1 MLPVLWLP
9 QGNTMFIYDYFMAKI
24 RRKKSGKP
32 IVWGYRPLL
41 GIILGSALVVSM
53 AIASLII
60 GYMLL
65 GLPEIS
71 SLKSY
76 NPPMV
81 TEVLDSDHRP
91 IAYWY
96 KEKRWPV
103 PISRMPDRLVQ
114 AFLAAEDARFYEH
127 PGIDFMGVLRAILK
141 NMEAGG
147 IVQGAS
153 TITQQVT
160 RSLLLTREKSWSR
173 KVKEAILA
181 WQIDAALTKNEI
193 LTIYLNQIYLGQG
206 AYGVESAARTYF
218 AKHVDDLNLAE
229 CALFAGLPKAPS
241 RYDPTKYLDR
251 AKRRQDYVLRRMV
264 EEGYITPEEAKE
276 AQETPIR
283 LKRETLDP
291 PPGTDYFLSEVRRE
305 LEVRYGKKRLL
316 TDGLTVTT
324 TLKRDWQIKADKA
337 VRQGL
342 DNLRK
347 RHTKDTELNQSV
359 QATLVAIE
367 AKTGAVQALWGGKD
381 FKKSQFNLAT
391 QGRMQPGSAFKAIIY
406 SAALSNRL
414 IAPNTIVVDE
424 PISLPG
430 VDSQT
435 MWEPENFDRTY
446 MGPIT
451 IRTAL
456 THSRNVISVKIARA
470 IGLASIH
477 DMARRMG
484 IETPLANNLSIAL
497 GSSEV
502 TPIEMVRA
510 YSTFPNL
517 GKNVKPQFIQEV
529 KSRKGEIIEQ
539 LEPIFNEALDPVTAF
554 QMVHLLR
561 GVIQEGTGRNARALG
576 IPAGG
581 KTGTTDNCRD
591 AWFIGFTPEVVA
603 AVWVG
608 REDKKSLG
616 KKETGGRVA
625 CPIWTSFMS
634 VTKKGMIKQNFCIPQ
649 GIAIV
654 QVDRQ
659 TGEIIIPK
667 KDNKSS
673 FVWEAMRE
681 DLLPPLHPSSGKFR
695 LPSWLKR
702 LDDFL
707 F

>member
-1 MLPVLWLP
+1 M
-9 QGNTMFIYDYFMAKI
+9 TRT
-24 RRKKSGKP
+24 RRKRSRKP
-32 IVWGYRPLL
+32 LVWGYRPLL
-41 GIILGSALVVSM
+41 WIILGSAFVVSL
-53 AIASLII
+53 AIGSLII

-127 PGIDFMGVLRAILK
+127 PGIDFMGVMRAIVK
-141 NMEAGG
+141 NVEAGE

-160 RSLLLTREKSWSR
+160 RSLLLTREKSWLR

-181 WQIDAALTKNEI
+181 WQIDAALTKDEI

-218 AKHVDDLNLAE
+218 AKHVDGLNLAE

-241 RYDPTKYLDR
+241 RYDPTRHMDR
-251 AKRRQDYVLRRMV
+251 AKKRQDYVLRRMI
-264 EEGYITPEEAKE
+264 EEGYITSDVAEEAKK
-276 AQETPIR
+276 TPIR
-283 LKRETLDP
+283 LKRETLDL
-291 PPGTDYFLSEVRRE
+291 PPGTDYFLSEVKKE
-305 LEVRYGKKRLL
+305 LEARYGKKRLL
-316 TDGLTVTT
+316 ADGLTVIT
-324 TLKRDWQIKADKA
+324 TLKRDWQIKANEA
-337 VRQGL
+337 VLQGL
-342 DNLRK
+342 DSLSK
-347 RHTKDTELNQSV
+347 RHTKDTELSQSV
-359 QATLVAIE
+359 QAALVAIK

-391 QGRMQPGSAFKAIIY
+391 QGIMQPGSAFKPIIY
-406 SAALSNRL
+406 TTALSKEF
-414 IAPNTIVVDE
+414 IAPNTIFVDE

-430 VDSQT
+430 ANPQT
-435 MWEPENFDRTY
+435 MWEPENFDKTY

-456 THSRNVISVKIARA
+456 TYSRNIISVKIARV
-470 IGLASIH
+470 IGLTSIH

-484 IETPLANNLSIAL
+484 IETPLANNLSISL
-497 GSSEV
+497 GSSGV
-502 TPIEMVRA
+502 TLIEMARA
-510 YSTFPNL
+510 FSTFPNL
-517 GKNVKPQFIQEV
+517 GKNIKPQFIQAV
-529 KSRKGEIIEQ
+529 KNRKGEIIEQ
-539 LEPIFNEALDPVTAF
+539 LEPVFKEAVDPVTAF
-554 QMVHLLR
+554 QMIHLLG
-561 GVIQEGTGRNARALG
+561 GVIQDGTGRNARTLG

-591 AWFIGFTPEVVA
+591 AWFIGFTPEVVT

-616 KKETGGRVA
+616 NKETGGRVA

-634 VTKKGMIKQNFCIPQ
+634 VTKEEMVKQNFSMPQ
-649 GIAIV
+649 GIALV
-654 QVDRQ
+654 PVDRQ

-667 KDNKSS
+667 KDDERS
-673 FVWEAMRE
+673 FVWEAMKE

-695 LPSWLKR
+695 LPSWLKK

>member
-1 MLPVLWLP
+1 
-9 QGNTMFIYDYFMAKI
+9 MAKT
-24 RRKKSGKP
+24 RRKKIKRTL
-32 IVWGYRPLL
+32 VWDYRPLL
-41 GIILGSALVVSM
+41 GILLGSALVVFLM
-53 AIASLII
+53 IGSLII
-60 GYMLL
+60 AYMLL

-76 NPPMV
+76 SPPMV

-103 PISRMPDRLVQ
+103 PFSRMPDKLIQ

-127 PGIDFMGVLRAILK
+127 PGIDFMGVIRAVVK

-160 RSLLLTREKSWSR
+160 RSLLLTPEKSWLR

-181 WQIDAALTKNEI
+181 WQIDAALTKDEI
-193 LTIYLNQIYLGQG
+193 LNIYLNEIYFGQG

-241 RYDPTKYLDR
+241 RYDPTKHMDL
-251 AKRRQDYVLRRMV
+251 AKNRQEYVLRRMI
-264 EEGYITPEEAKE
+264 EEGYITVDEAEEAKK
-276 AQETPIR
+276 TPIC

-291 PPGTDYFLSEVRRE
+291 PPGTDYFLSEVRKE
-305 LEVRYGKKRLL
+305 LETRYGEKRLL
-316 TDGLTVTT
+316 TDGLTVIT
-324 TLKRDWQIKADKA
+324 TLKRDWQIRANES
-337 VRQGL
+337 VLHGL
-342 DNLRK
+342 DSWRK
-347 RHTKDTELNQSV
+347 RHTKDADLNQPI
-359 QATLVAIE
+359 QAALVALK

-381 FKKSQFNLAT
+381 FSKSQFNLAT

-406 SAALSNRL
+406 SAALSNGL

-430 VDSQT
+430 ADSQN
-435 MWEPENFDRTY
+435 MWEPENFDKTY

-456 THSRNVISVKIARA
+456 TYSRNIISVKIAKV
-470 IGLASIH
+470 IGLTSIH
-477 DMARRMG
+477 NMAMRMG
-484 IETPLANNLSIAL
+484 IETPLANNLSLAL

-502 TPIEMVRA
+502 TPIEMARA
-510 YSTFPNL
+510 FSTFPNL
-517 GKNVKPQFIQEV
+517 GKNIKPQFIQAV
-529 KSRKGEIIEQ
+529 LNRKGETIEQ
-539 LEPIFNEALDPVTAF
+539 LEPVFKEAVDPLTAF
-554 QMVHLLR
+554 QMVELLR
-561 GVIQEGTGRNARALG
+561 GVIQNGTGSSARALG
-576 IPAGG
+576 LPAGG
-581 KTGTTDNCRD
+581 KTGTTDNYRD
-591 AWFIGFTPEVVA
+591 AWFIGFTPEIVT

-616 KKETGGRVA
+616 ELETGGRVA
-625 CPIWTSFMS
+625 CPIWTSFMLGTKDE
-634 VTKKGMIKQNFCIPQ
+634 VTKRDFIIPQ
-649 GIAIV
+649 GIALV
-654 QVDRQ
+654 PVDQQ

-667 KDNKSS
+667 KDNEGS

-695 LPSWLKR
+695 LPAWLKR

>member
-1 MLPVLWLP
+1 MTRT
-9 QGNTMFIYDYFMAKI
+9 G
-24 RRKKSGKP
+24 RKRSGRP
-32 IVWGYRPLL
+32 IIWGYRPLL
-41 GIILGSALVVSM
+41 GIMLGSAFVVSLT
-53 AIASLII
+53 IGSLII

-65 GLPEIS
+65 GIPEIS

-81 TEVLDSDHRP
+81 TEVLDSEHHP

-96 KEKRWPV
+96 KERRWPV

-127 PGIDFMGVLRAILK
+127 PGIDFMGVIRAILK
-141 NMEAGG
+141 NVEAGG

-160 RSLLLTREKSWSR
+160 RSLLLTRERSWLR
-173 KVKEAILA
+173 KVKESILA
-181 WQIDAALTKNEI
+181 WQIDAALTKDEI

-241 RYDPTKYLDR
+241 RYDPTRRMDL
-251 AKRRQDYVLRRMV
+251 AKKRQYYVLRRMV
-264 EEGYITPEEAKE
+264 EEGYITSEEAEK
-276 AQETPIR
+276 AKKTPIS
-283 LKRETLDP
+283 LKRETLDL
-291 PPGTDYFLSEVRRE
+291 PPGTGYFLSEVRKE
-305 LEVRYGKKRLL
+305 LEARYGKKRLL
-316 TDGLTVTT
+316 TDGLTIIT
-324 TLKRDWQIKADKA
+324 TLKRDWQIKANEA
-337 VRQGL
+337 VLQGL
-342 DNLRK
+342 DNLCR
-347 RHTKDTELNQSV
+347 RHTKDTELSRSV
-359 QATLVAIE
+359 QAALVAIE

-381 FKKSQFNLAT
+381 FNKSQFNLAT
-391 QGRMQPGSAFKAIIY
+391 QGMMQPGSAFKPIIY
-406 SAALSNRL
+406 TTALSKGL

-430 VDSQT
+430 ANPQT
-435 MWEPENFDRTY
+435 MWEPENFDKTY

-456 THSRNVISVKIARA
+456 IHSRNIISVKIARA

-484 IETPLANNLSIAL
+484 IDTPLANNLSISL

-502 TPIEMVRA
+502 TLTEMARA
-510 YSTFPNL
+510 FSTFPNL
-517 GKNVKPQFIQEV
+517 GKNIKLQFIQKV
-529 KSRKGEIIEQ
+529 ISRKGEVIEQ
-539 LEPIFNEALDPVTAF
+539 LEPVFKEAVDPVTAF

-561 GVIQEGTGRNARALG
+561 GVIQDGTGRNARSLG

-581 KTGTTDNCRD
+581 KTGTTDNYRD
-591 AWFIGFTPEVVA
+591 AWFIGFTSEVVA

-608 REDKKSLG
+608 RKDKKSLG
-616 KKETGGRVA
+616 EKETGGRVA

-634 VTKKGMIKQNFCIPQ
+634 VTKKEMTKKDFSVPQ
-649 GIAIV
+649 GIAFV
-654 QVDRQ
+654 PVDQQ

-667 KDNKSS
+667 IDNERP
-673 FVWEAMRE
+673 FVWEAMRK

-695 LPSWLKR
+695 LPSWLRR

>member
-1 MLPVLWLP
+1 
-9 QGNTMFIYDYFMAKI
+9 MAVI
-24 RRKKSGKP
+24 RRKKSRKP
-32 IVWGYRPLL
+32 LVCGYRPLL
-41 GIILGSALVVSM
+41 GIMFGSALAVSL
-53 AIASLII
+53 AIGSLII

-65 GLPEIS
+65 DLPEIS
-71 SLKSY
+71 NLKYY

-103 PISRMPDRLVQ
+103 PISQMPDRLVQ

-160 RSLLLTREKSWSR
+160 RSLLLTREKSWLR
-173 KVKEAILA
+173 KVKEAVLA
-181 WQIDAALTKNEI
+181 WQIDAALTKDEI

-206 AYGVESAARTYF
+206 SYGVESAARTYF
-218 AKHVDDLNLAE
+218 AKHVSALNLAE

-241 RYDPTKYLDR
+241 RYDPTRHMDLARK
-251 AKRRQDYVLRRMV
+251 RQDYVLRRMV
-264 EEGYITPEEAKE
+264 EEGYITPEDAEDAKK
-276 AQETPIR
+276 TPIR
-283 LKRETLDP
+283 LKKDTLDP

-305 LEVRYGKKRLL
+305 LEERYGRKRLL
-316 TDGLTVTT
+316 ADGLTVVT
-324 TLKRDWQIKADKA
+324 TLKRDWQIKADEA
-337 VRQGL
+337 ALQGL
-342 DNLRK
+342 NSLCK
-347 RHTKDTELNQSV
+347 RHPGDTGLNRSV
-359 QATLVAIE
+359 QAALVAIE
-367 AKTGAVQALWGGKD
+367 AKTGAVRALWGGKD
-381 FKKSQFNLAT
+381 FDKSQFNLAT
-391 QGRMQPGSAFKAIIY
+391 QGMMQPGSAFKAIIY
-406 SAALSNRL
+406 TTALSKGL
-414 IAPNTIVVDE
+414 VAPNTIVVDE

-430 VDSQT
+430 ANPQT

-446 MGPIT
+446 MGPINV
-451 IRTAL
+451 RTAL
-456 THSRNVISVKIARA
+456 TYSRNIISVKITRA
-470 IGLASIH
+470 MGLTPIH

-484 IETPLANNLSIAL
+484 IETPLANNLSISL

-502 TPIEMVRA
+502 TLIEMARA
-510 YSTFPNL
+510 FSTFPNL

-529 KSRKGEIIEQ
+529 RNRKGEVIEKI
-539 LEPIFNEALDPVTAF
+539 EPVFTEAVDPVTAF

-561 GVIQEGTGRNARALG
+561 GVIQDGTGRNARALG

-581 KTGTTDNCRD
+581 KTGTTDNCKD

-616 KKETGGRVA
+616 HRETGGMVA

-634 VTKKGMIKQNFCIPQ
+634 VTKEEMITTDFSMPQ
-649 GIAIV
+649 GIAMV
-654 QVDRQ
+654 PVDRQ

-667 KDNKSS
+667 KDDERS

-681 DLLPPLHPSSGKFR
+681 DLLPPLHPSHGTPG

-702 LDDFL
+702 LEDFL

>member
-1 MLPVLWLP
+1 
-9 QGNTMFIYDYFMAKI
+9 MAKT
-24 RRKKSGKP
+24 RRKKSRKP

-41 GIILGSALVVSM
+41 GITLGSAIVVSL
-53 AIASLII
+53 AIGSLII

-76 NPPMV
+76 SPPTV

-127 PGIDFMGVLRAILK
+127 PGIDFVGVIRAIVK
-141 NMEAGG
+141 NVEAGG

-160 RSLLLTREKSWSR
+160 RSLLLTREKSWLR

-181 WQIDAALTKNEI
+181 WQIDAALTKDEI
-193 LTIYLNQIYLGQG
+193 LTIYLNQIYFGQG

-241 RYDPTKYLDR
+241 RYDLTKHMDR
-251 AKRRQDYVLRRMV
+251 AKKRQDYVLRRMV
-264 EEGYITPEEAKE
+264 EEGYIPSEEAEEAKK
-276 AQETPIR
+276 TPIR
-283 LKRETLDP
+283 LERETLDP
-291 PPGTDYFLSEVRRE
+291 PPGTDYFLSEVKKE
-305 LEVRYGKKRLL
+305 LEARYGKKRLL

-324 TLKRDWQIKADKA
+324 TLKRDWQIKANEA
-337 VRQGL
+337 VLQGL

-347 RHTKDTELNQSV
+347 RHTKDTKLSRSV
-359 QATLVAIE
+359 QAALVAIE

-406 SAALSNRL
+406 TTALSKGL
-414 IAPNTIVVDE
+414 VAPNTIVVDE

-430 VDSQT
+430 ADSQT
-435 MWEPENFDRTY
+435 MWEPENFDKTY

-456 THSRNVISVKIARA
+456 THSRNIISVKIAKV
-470 IGLASIH
+470 IGLTSIH

-484 IETPLANNLSIAL
+484 IETPLANNLSISL
-497 GSSEV
+497 GSSSN
-502 TPIEMVRA
+502 RDGKGFQ
-510 YSTFPNL
+510 YFP
-517 GKNVKPQFIQEV
+517 Q
-529 KSRKGEIIEQ
+529 
-539 LEPIFNEALDPVTAF
+539 
-554 QMVHLLR
+554 
-561 GVIQEGTGRNARALG
+561 
-576 IPAGG
+576 
-581 KTGTTDNCRD
+581 
-591 AWFIGFTPEVVA
+591 
-603 AVWVG
+603 
-608 REDKKSLG
+608 
-616 KKETGGRVA
+616 
-625 CPIWTSFMS
+625 
-634 VTKKGMIKQNFCIPQ
+634 
-649 GIAIV
+649 
-654 QVDRQ
+654 
-659 TGEIIIPK
+659 
-667 KDNKSS
+667 
-673 FVWEAMRE
+673 
-681 DLLPPLHPSSGKFR
+681 SG
-695 LPSWLKR
+695 
-702 LDDFL
+702 
-707 F
+707 

>member
-1 MLPVLWLP
+1 
-9 QGNTMFIYDYFMAKI
+9 MAKT

-32 IVWGYRPLL
+32 LVWGYRPLL
-41 GIILGSALVVSM
+41 GIVLGSALVVSL
-53 AIASLII
+53 AIGSLII

-103 PISRMPDRLVQ
+103 PISRMPDRLLQ

-127 PGIDFMGVLRAILK
+127 PGIDFMGVIRAILK
-141 NMEAGG
+141 NVEAGG

-160 RSLLLTREKSWSR
+160 RSLLLTREKSWLR

-181 WQIDAALTKNEI
+181 WQIDAALTKDEI

-206 AYGVESAARTYF
+206 SFGVESAARTYF

-241 RYDPTKYLDR
+241 RYDPTRHMDR
-251 AKRRQDYVLRRMV
+251 AKKRQGYVLRRMI
-264 EEGYITPEEAKE
+264 EEGYITSDEAEEAKK
-276 AQETPIR
+276 TPIC

-291 PPGTDYFLSEVRRE
+291 PPGTGYFLSEVKKE
-305 LEVRYGKKRLL
+305 LEARYGKKRLL
-316 TDGLTVTT
+316 TDGLTVIT
-324 TLKRDWQIKADKA
+324 TLKRDWQIKANEA
-337 VRQGL
+337 VLHGL
-342 DNLRK
+342 DSLCK
-347 RHTKDTELNQSV
+347 RHTKDSKLKQSV
-359 QATLVAIE
+359 QAALVAIE

-391 QGRMQPGSAFKAIIY
+391 QGRMQPGSAFKPIIY
-406 SAALSNRL
+406 TTALSKGL

-430 VDSQT
+430 ADSQT
-435 MWEPENFDRTY
+435 MWEPENFDKTY

-451 IRTAL
+451 TRTAL
-456 THSRNVISVKIARA
+456 THSRNVISVKIAKI
-470 IGLASIH
+470 IGLTSIH

-484 IETPLANNLSIAL
+484 IETPMANNLSISL

-502 TPIEMVRA
+502 TPIEMARA
-510 YSTFPNL
+510 FSTFPNL
-517 GKNVKPQFIQEV
+517 GKNIKPQFIQAV
-529 KSRKGEIIEQ
+529 RNRKGEIIEQ
-539 LEPIFNEALDPVTAF
+539 LEPVFSEAVDPVTTF

-603 AVWVG
+603 TVWVG

-634 VTKKGMIKQNFCIPQ
+634 VTKEEMIKQDFSMPQ
-649 GIAIV
+649 GIAMV
-654 QVDRQ
+654 PVDRQ

-667 KDNKSS
+667 KDNERS

-702 LDDFL
+702 LEDFL

>member
-1 MLPVLWLP
+1 
-9 QGNTMFIYDYFMAKI
+9 MAKI
-24 RRKKSGKP
+24 RRKKSRKP
-32 IVWGYRPLL
+32 LVWGYLPLL
-41 GIILGSALVVSM
+41 GIVLGSAIVVSL
-53 AIASLII
+53 AIVSLII

-71 SLKSY
+71 SLRSY
-76 NPPMV
+76 SPPMV

-127 PGIDFMGVLRAILK
+127 PGIDFMGVIRAIVK
-141 NMEAGG
+141 NVEAGE

-160 RSLLLTREKSWSR
+160 RSLLLTREKSWLR

-181 WQIDAALTKNEI
+181 WQIDAALTKDEI
-193 LTIYLNQIYLGQG
+193 LTIYLNQIYFGQG

-218 AKHVDDLNLAE
+218 AKHVDGLNLAE

-251 AKRRQDYVLRRMV
+251 AKGRQDYVLRRMV
-264 EEGYITPEEAKE
+264 EEGYITSEEAEEAKK
-276 AQETPIR
+276 TPIR
-283 LKRETLDP
+283 LKRKTLDP
-291 PPGTDYFLSEVRRE
+291 PPGTDYFLSEVKKE
-305 LEVRYGKKRLL
+305 LEARYGKKRLL
-316 TDGLTVTT
+316 TDGLTLTT
-324 TLKRDWQIKADKA
+324 TLKRDWQIRANEA
-337 VRQGL
+337 VLQGL

-359 QATLVAIE
+359 QAALVAIE

-406 SAALSNRL
+406 STALSNGL

-430 VDSQT
+430 AKPQT
-435 MWEPENFDRTY
+435 MWEPENFDKTY

-456 THSRNVISVKIARA
+456 THSRNIISVKIAKV
-470 IGLASIH
+470 IGLTSIH
-477 DMARRMG
+477 DMARLMG
-484 IETPLANNLSIAL
+484 IETPLANNLSISL

-502 TPIEMVRA
+502 TVIEMARA
-510 YSTFPNL
+510 FSTFPNM
-517 GKNVKPQFIQEV
+517 GKNIKPQFIQEV
-529 KSRKGEIIEQ
+529 RNRKGEIIEQ
-539 LEPIFNEALDPVTAF
+539 LEPVFKEAVDPLTAF

-561 GVIQEGTGRNARALG
+561 GVVQDGTGRNARALG

-608 REDKKSLG
+608 REDKKTLG

-634 VTKKGMIKQNFCIPQ
+634 VTKEEMIKQDFSMPR
-649 GIAIV
+649 GIAMV
-654 QVDRQ
+654 PVDRQ

-667 KDNKSS
+667 KDNESS

-681 DLLPPLHPSSGKFR
+681 NLLSPLHPSSGKFR

>member
-1 MLPVLWLP
+1 
-9 QGNTMFIYDYFMAKI
+9 MAKI
-24 RRKKSGKP
+24 RRKKSRKP
-32 IVWGYRPLL
+32 LVWGYRPLL
-41 GIILGSALVVSM
+41 GIVLGSAIVVSL
-53 AIASLII
+53 AIGSLII

-103 PISRMPDRLVQ
+103 PISRMPDRLIQ

-127 PGIDFMGVLRAILK
+127 PGIDFMGVIRAILK
-141 NMEAGG
+141 NVEAGE

-160 RSLLLTREKSWSR
+160 RSLLLTREKSWLR

-181 WQIDAALTKNEI
+181 WQIDAALTKDEI

-206 AYGVESAARTYF
+206 SYGVESAARTYF

-241 RYDPTKYLDR
+241 RYDPTRHMDR
-251 AKRRQDYVLRRMV
+251 AKRRQDYTLRRMV
-264 EEGYITPEEAKE
+264 EEGYITPEEAEE
-276 AQETPIR
+276 AKKTPIH
-283 LKRETLDP
+283 LKRETLDS
-291 PPGTDYFLSEVRRE
+291 PPGTDYFLSEVKKE
-305 LEVRYGKKRLL
+305 LEARYGKKRLL

-324 TLKRDWQIKADKA
+324 TLKRDWQIKANEA
-337 VRQGL
+337 VLQGL
-342 DNLRK
+342 DNLCK
-347 RHTKDTELNQSV
+347 RHTKDTELNHSV
-359 QATLVAIE
+359 QAALVAIE

-391 QGRMQPGSAFKAIIY
+391 QGRMQPGSAFKATIY
-406 SAALSNRL
+406 LTALSNGL
-414 IAPNTIVVDE
+414 VAPNTIVVDE

-430 VDSQT
+430 AKPQT

-456 THSRNVISVKIARA
+456 THSRNIISVKIARA
-470 IGLASIH
+470 IGLTPIH

-484 IETPLANNLSIAL
+484 IETPIANNLSISL

-502 TPIEMVRA
+502 TVIEMARA
-510 YSTFPNL
+510 FSTFPNM
-517 GKNVKPQFIQEV
+517 GKNIKPQFIQEV
-529 KSRKGEIIEQ
+529 RNRKGEIIEQ
-539 LEPIFNEALDPVTAF
+539 LEPVFSEAVDPVTAF

-561 GVIQEGTGRNARALG
+561 GVIQDGTGRNARALG

-634 VTKKGMIKQNFCIPQ
+634 VTKEEMIKQDFSMPQ
-649 GIAIV
+649 GIAMV
-654 QVDRQ
+654 PVDRQ

-667 KDNKSS
+667 KDNERS

-681 DLLPPLHPSSGKFR
+681 DSLPPLHPSSGKFR

>member
-1 MLPVLWLP
+1 
-9 QGNTMFIYDYFMAKI
+9 
-24 RRKKSGKP
+24 
-32 IVWGYRPLL
+32 
-41 GIILGSALVVSM
+41 VVSL
-53 AIASLII
+53 AIGSLII

-76 NPPMV
+76 SPPMV

-127 PGIDFMGVLRAILK
+127 PGIDFMGVIRAIVK
-141 NMEAGG
+141 NVEAGE

-160 RSLLLTREKSWSR
+160 RSLLLTREKSWLR

-181 WQIDAALTKNEI
+181 WQIDAALTKDEI
-193 LTIYLNQIYLGQG
+193 LTIYLNQIYFGQG

-218 AKHVDDLNLAE
+218 AKHVDGLNLAE

-241 RYDPTKYLDR
+241 RYDPTRHMDL
-251 AKRRQDYVLRRMV
+251 AKKRQNYVLRRMV
-264 EEGYITPEEAKE
+264 EEGYITSEEAEEAKK
-276 AQETPIR
+276 TPIR

-291 PPGTDYFLSEVRRE
+291 PPGTDYFLSEVKKE
-305 LEVRYGKKRLL
+305 LEARYGKKRLL

-324 TLKRDWQIKADKA
+324 TLKRDWQIKANEA
-337 VRQGL
+337 VLQGL
-342 DNLRK
+342 DNLSK

-359 QATLVAIE
+359 QAALVAIE

-381 FKKSQFNLAT
+381 FKKFQFNLAT

-406 SAALSNRL
+406 STALSNGL
-414 IAPNTIVVDE
+414 VAPNTIVVDE

-430 VDSQT
+430 AKPQT
-435 MWEPENFDRTY
+435 MWEPENFDKTY

-456 THSRNVISVKIARA
+456 THSRNIISVKIAKV
-470 IGLASIH
+470 IGLTSIH

-484 IETPLANNLSIAL
+484 IETPLANNLSISL

-502 TPIEMVRA
+502 TVIEMARA
-510 YSTFPNL
+510 FSTFPNM
-517 GKNVKPQFIQEV
+517 GKNIKPQFIQEV
-529 KSRKGEIIEQ
+529 RNRKGEIIEQ
-539 LEPIFNEALDPVTAF
+539 LEPFPNMGKNIKPQFIQEVRNRKGEIIEQLEPVFSEAVDPVTAF

-561 GVIQEGTGRNARALG
+561 GVIQDGTGRNARVLG

-625 CPIWTSFMS
+625 CPIWTYFMS
-634 VTKKGMIKQNFCIPQ
+634 VTKEEMIKQDFSMPQ
-649 GIAIV
+649 GIAMV
-654 QVDRQ
+654 LVDRQ
-659 TGEIIIPK
+659 TGEIITPK
-667 KDNKSS
+667 NGNKKS

>member
-1 MLPVLWLP
+1 
-9 QGNTMFIYDYFMAKI
+9 MAKT
-24 RRKKSGKP
+24 RRKKIKRTL
-32 IVWGYRPLL
+32 VWGYRPLL
-41 GIILGSALVVSM
+41 GILLGSALVVFLIIGSF
-53 AIASLII
+53 II

-76 NPPMV
+76 SPPMV

-103 PISRMPDRLVQ
+103 PFSRMPDKLVQ

-127 PGIDFMGVLRAILK
+127 PGIDFMGVIRAVVK

-160 RSLLLTREKSWSR
+160 RSLLLTPEKSWLR

-181 WQIDAALTKNEI
+181 WQIDAAFTKDEI
-193 LTIYLNQIYLGQG
+193 LNIYLNEIYFGQG

-241 RYDPTKYLDR
+241 RYDPTKHMDL
-251 AKRRQDYVLRRMV
+251 AKNRQEYVLRRMI
-264 EEGYITPEEAKE
+264 EEGYITEEDAEEAKKT
-276 AQETPIR
+276 AIR

-291 PPGTDYFLSEVRRE
+291 PPGTDYFLSEVRKE
-305 LEVRYGKKRLL
+305 LETRYGEKRLL
-316 TDGLTVTT
+316 TDGLTVVT
-324 TLKRDWQIKADKA
+324 TLKRDWQIKANES
-337 VRQGL
+337 VLQGL
-342 DNLRK
+342 DGWRN
-347 RHTKDTELNQSV
+347 RHTEDADLNQPI
-359 QATLVAIE
+359 QAALVALKAE
-367 AKTGAVQALWGGKD
+367 TGAVQALWGGND
-381 FKKSQFNLAT
+381 FSKSQFNLAT

-406 SAALSNRL
+406 SAALSNGL

-430 VDSQT
+430 ADFQN
-435 MWEPENFDRTY
+435 MWEPENFDKTY

-456 THSRNVISVKIARA
+456 TYSRNIISVKIARV

-477 DMARRMG
+477 NMAMRMG
-484 IETPLANNLSIAL
+484 IETPLANNLSLAL

-502 TPIEMVRA
+502 TLIEMARA
-510 YSTFPNL
+510 FSTFPNL
-517 GKNVKPQFIQEV
+517 GKNIKPQFIQAV
-529 KSRKGEIIEQ
+529 LNRKGEIIEQ
-539 LEPIFNEALDPVTAF
+539 LEPVFKEAVDPLTAF
-554 QMVHLLR
+554 QMVQLLM
-561 GVIQEGTGRNARALG
+561 GVIQNGTGSSARALG
-576 IPAGG
+576 FPAGG
-581 KTGTTDNCRD
+581 KTGTTDNYRD
-591 AWFIGFTPEVVA
+591 AWFIGFTPEIVT

-616 KKETGGRVA
+616 EMETGGRVA
-625 CPIWTSFMS
+625 CPIWTSFMLGTKDE
-634 VTKKGMIKQNFCIPQ
+634 VTKRDFIIPQ
-649 GIAIV
+649 GIALV
-654 QVDRQ
+654 PVDQQ

-667 KDNKSS
+667 KDNEGS

-695 LPSWLKR
+695 LPAWLKR

>member
-1 MLPVLWLP
+1 M
-9 QGNTMFIYDYFMAKI
+9 
-24 RRKKSGKP
+24 
-32 IVWGYRPLL
+32 
-41 GIILGSALVVSM
+41 LGSAFVVSLT
-53 AIASLII
+53 IGSLII

-65 GLPEIS
+65 GIPEIS

-81 TEVLDSDHRP
+81 TEVLDSEHHP

-96 KEKRWPV
+96 KERRWPV

-127 PGIDFMGVLRAILK
+127 PGIDFMGVIRAILK
-141 NMEAGG
+141 NVEAGG

-160 RSLLLTREKSWSR
+160 RSLLLTRERSWLR
-173 KVKEAILA
+173 KVKESILA
-181 WQIDAALTKNEI
+181 WQIDAALTKDEI

-241 RYDPTKYLDR
+241 RYDPTRRMDL
-251 AKRRQDYVLRRMV
+251 AKKRQYYVLRRMV
-264 EEGYITPEEAKE
+264 EEGYITSEEAEK
-276 AQETPIR
+276 AKKTPIS
-283 LKRETLDP
+283 LKRETLDL
-291 PPGTDYFLSEVRRE
+291 PPGTGYFLSEVRKE
-305 LEVRYGKKRLL
+305 LEARYGKKRLL
-316 TDGLTVTT
+316 TDGLTIIT
-324 TLKRDWQIKADKA
+324 TLKRDWQIKANEA
-337 VRQGL
+337 VLQGL
-342 DNLRK
+342 DNLCR
-347 RHTKDTELNQSV
+347 RHTKDTELSRSV
-359 QATLVAIE
+359 QAALVAIE

-381 FKKSQFNLAT
+381 FNKSQFNLAT
-391 QGRMQPGSAFKAIIY
+391 QGMMQPGSAFKPIIY
-406 SAALSNRL
+406 TTALSKGL

-430 VDSQT
+430 ANPQT
-435 MWEPENFDRTY
+435 MWEPENFDKTY

-456 THSRNVISVKIARA
+456 IHSRNIISVKIARA

-484 IETPLANNLSIAL
+484 IDTPLANNLSISL

-502 TPIEMVRA
+502 TLTEMARA
-510 YSTFPNL
+510 FSTFPNL
-517 GKNVKPQFIQEV
+517 GKNIKLQFIQKV
-529 KSRKGEIIEQ
+529 ISRKGEVIEQ
-539 LEPIFNEALDPVTAF
+539 LEPVFKEAVDPVTAF

-561 GVIQEGTGRNARALG
+561 GVIQDGTGRNARSLG

-581 KTGTTDNCRD
+581 KTGTTDNYRD
-591 AWFIGFTPEVVA
+591 AWFIGFTSEVVA

-608 REDKKSLG
+608 RKDKKSLG
-616 KKETGGRVA
+616 EKETGGRVA

-634 VTKKGMIKQNFCIPQ
+634 VTKKEMTKKDFSVPQ
-649 GIAIV
+649 GIAFV
-654 QVDRQ
+654 PVDQQ

-667 KDNKSS
+667 IDNERP
-673 FVWEAMRE
+673 FVWEAMRK

-695 LPSWLKR
+695 LPSWLRR

>member
-1 MLPVLWLP
+1 
-9 QGNTMFIYDYFMAKI
+9 MAKT
-24 RRKKSGKP
+24 RRKKIKRTL
-32 IVWGYRPLL
+32 VWGYRPLL
-41 GIILGSALVVSM
+41 GILLGSALVVFLIIGSF
-53 AIASLII
+53 II

-76 NPPMV
+76 SPPMV

-103 PISRMPDRLVQ
+103 PFSRMPDKLVQ

-127 PGIDFMGVLRAILK
+127 PGIDFMGVIRAVVK

-160 RSLLLTREKSWSR
+160 RSLLLTPEKSWLR

-181 WQIDAALTKNEI
+181 WQIDAALTKDEI
-193 LTIYLNQIYLGQG
+193 LNIYLNEIYFGQG

-241 RYDPTKYLDR
+241 RYDPTKHMDL
-251 AKRRQDYVLRRMV
+251 AKNRQEYVLRRMI
-264 EEGYITPEEAKE
+264 EEGYITEEDAEEAKKT
-276 AQETPIR
+276 AIR

-291 PPGTDYFLSEVRRE
+291 PPGTDYFLSEVRKE
-305 LEVRYGKKRLL
+305 LETRYGEKRLL
-316 TDGLTVTT
+316 TDGLTVVT
-324 TLKRDWQIKADKA
+324 TLKRDWQIKANES
-337 VRQGL
+337 VLQGL
-342 DNLRK
+342 DGWRN
-347 RHTKDTELNQSV
+347 RHTEDADLNQPI
-359 QATLVAIE
+359 QAALVALKAE
-367 AKTGAVQALWGGKD
+367 TGAVQALWGGND
-381 FKKSQFNLAT
+381 FSKSQFNLAT

-406 SAALSNRL
+406 SAALSNGL

-430 VDSQT
+430 ADSQN
-435 MWEPENFDRTY
+435 MWEPENFDKTY

-456 THSRNVISVKIARA
+456 TYSRNIISVKIARV

-477 DMARRMG
+477 NMAMRMG
-484 IETPLANNLSIAL
+484 IETPLANNLSLAL

-502 TPIEMVRA
+502 TLIEMARA
-510 YSTFPNL
+510 FSTFPNL
-517 GKNVKPQFIQEV
+517 GKNIKPQFIQAV
-529 KSRKGEIIEQ
+529 LNRKGEIIEQ
-539 LEPIFNEALDPVTAF
+539 LEPVFKEAVDPLTAF
-554 QMVHLLR
+554 QMVQLLM
-561 GVIQEGTGRNARALG
+561 GVIQNGTGSSAKALG
-576 IPAGG
+576 FPAGG
-581 KTGTTDNCRD
+581 KTGTTDNYRD
-591 AWFIGFTPEVVA
+591 AWFIGFTPEIVT

-616 KKETGGRVA
+616 EMETGGRVA
-625 CPIWTSFMS
+625 CPIWTSFMLGTKDE
-634 VTKKGMIKQNFCIPQ
+634 VTKRDFIIPQ
-649 GIAIV
+649 GIALV
-654 QVDRQ
+654 PVDQQ

-667 KDNKSS
+667 KDNEGS

-695 LPSWLKR
+695 LPAWLKR

>member
-1 MLPVLWLP
+1 
-9 QGNTMFIYDYFMAKI
+9 MFIYDYFMAKT
-24 RRKKSGKP
+24 RRKKSRKP
-32 IVWGYRPLL
+32 LVCGYRPLL
-41 GIILGSALVVSM
+41 GIILGSALVVSL
-53 AIASLII
+53 AIGSLII

-114 AFLAAEDARFYEH
+114 AFLAAEDTRFYEH
-127 PGIDFMGVLRAILK
+127 PGIDFMGVIRAILK
-141 NMEAGG
+141 NVEAGG

-160 RSLLLTREKSWSR
+160 RSLLLTREKSWLR

-181 WQIDAALTKNEI
+181 WQIDATLTKDEI

-206 AYGVESAARTYF
+206 SYGVESAARTYF
-218 AKHVDDLNLAE
+218 AKHIDGLNLAE

-241 RYDPTKYLDR
+241 RYDPAKYPDR

-264 EEGYITPEEAKE
+264 EEGYITPEEAEE
-276 AQETPIR
+276 AKKTPIR

-305 LEVRYGKKRLL
+305 LEARYGKKRLL
-316 TDGLTVTT
+316 ADGLTVIT
-324 TLKRDWQIKADKA
+324 TLKRDWQIKANEA
-337 VRQGL
+337 VLQGL
-342 DNLRK
+342 DNLCK
-347 RHTKDTELNQSV
+347 RHTKDTELSQSV
-359 QATLVAIE
+359 QAALVAIE

-381 FKKSQFNLAT
+381 FNKSQFNLAT

-406 SAALSNRL
+406 STALSSGFV
-414 IAPNTIVVDE
+414 APTTIVVDE

-430 VDSQT
+430 ADSQT
-435 MWEPENFDRTY
+435 MWEPENFDKTY

-456 THSRNVISVKIARA
+456 TYSRNIISVKIARA
-470 IGLASIH
+470 IGLTPIH

-484 IETPLANNLSIAL
+484 IETPLANNLSISL

-502 TPIEMVRA
+502 TLIEMARA
-510 YSTFPNL
+510 FSTFPNL

-529 KSRKGEIIEQ
+529 RNRKREVIEQ
-539 LEPIFNEALDPVTAF
+539 LEPVFNEAVDPVTAF

-561 GVIQEGTGRNARALG
+561 GVIQDGTGRNARALG

-634 VTKKGMIKQNFCIPQ
+634 VTKEEMIKQDFSMPQ
-649 GIAIV
+649 GIALV
-654 QVDRQ
+654 PVDRQ

-667 KDNKSS
+667 KDNERS

>member
-1 MLPVLWLP
+1 MTV
-9 QGNTMFIYDYFMAKI
+9 I
-24 RRKKSGKP
+24 RRKKSRKP
-32 IVWGYRPLL
+32 LVCGYRPLL
-41 GIILGSALVVSM
+41 GIMFGSALAVSL
-53 AIASLII
+53 AIGSLII

-65 GLPEIS
+65 DLPEIS

-103 PISRMPDRLVQ
+103 TISQMPDRLVQ

-160 RSLLLTREKSWSR
+160 RSLLLTREKSWLR
-173 KVKEAILA
+173 KVKEAVLA
-181 WQIDAALTKNEI
+181 WQIDAALTKDEI

-206 AYGVESAARTYF
+206 SYGVESAARTYF
-218 AKHVDDLNLAE
+218 AKHVDGLNLAE

-241 RYDPTKYLDR
+241 RYDPTKHMDLAR
-251 AKRRQDYVLRRMV
+251 KRQDYVLRRMV
-264 EEGYITPEEAKE
+264 EEGYITPEDAEDAKN
-276 AQETPIR
+276 TPIR
-283 LKRETLDP
+283 LKKDTLDP
-291 PPGTDYFLSEVRRE
+291 PPGTDHFLSEVRRE
-305 LEVRYGKKRLL
+305 LEARYGRKRLL
-316 TDGLTVTT
+316 ADGLTVVT
-324 TLKRDWQIKADKA
+324 TLKRDWQIKADEA
-337 VRQGL
+337 VLQGL
-342 DNLRK
+342 NTLCK
-347 RHTKDTELNQSV
+347 RHPGDTELNQSV
-359 QATLVAIE
+359 QAALVAIE

-381 FKKSQFNLAT
+381 FDKSQFNLAT
-391 QGRMQPGSAFKAIIY
+391 QGMMQPGSAFKAIIY
-406 SAALSNRL
+406 TTALSKGFL
-414 IAPNTIVVDE
+414 APNTVVVDE

-430 VDSQT
+430 SNPQN
-435 MWEPENFDRTY
+435 MWEPENFDKTY
-446 MGPIT
+446 MGPISV
-451 IRTAL
+451 RTAL
-456 THSRNVISVKIARA
+456 TYSRNIISVKITRA
-470 IGLASIH
+470 MGLTPIH

-484 IETPLANNLSIAL
+484 IETPLANNLSISL

-502 TPIEMVRA
+502 TLIEMARA
-510 YSTFPNL
+510 FSTFPNL

-529 KSRKGEIIEQ
+529 RNRKGEVIEKI
-539 LEPIFNEALDPVTAF
+539 EPVFKEAVDPVTAF

-561 GVIQEGTGRNARALG
+561 GVIQDGTGRNARALG

-581 KTGTTDNCRD
+581 KTGTTDNCKD

-616 KKETGGRVA
+616 RKETGGMVA

-634 VTKKGMIKQNFCIPQ
+634 VTKKEMITKDFSMPQ
-649 GIAIV
+649 GIAMV
-654 QVDRQ
+654 PVDRQ

-667 KDNKSS
+667 KDDERY

-681 DLLPPLHPSSGKFR
+681 DLLPPLRPSHGTPG

-702 LDDFL
+702 LEDFL

>member
-1 MLPVLWLP
+1 MTRTHR
-9 QGNTMFIYDYFMAKI
+9 NIS
-24 RRKKSGKP
+24 RKP
-32 IVWGYRPLL
+32 LIWGYRPLL
-41 GIILGSALVVSM
+41 WIILGSALVVSL
-53 AIASLII
+53 AIGSLII

-103 PISRMPDRLVQ
+103 PISQMPDRLVQ
-114 AFLAAEDARFYEH
+114 AFLASEDARFYEH
-127 PGIDFMGVLRAILK
+127 PGIDFMGVIRAIVK
-141 NMEAGG
+141 NVEAGE

-160 RSLLLTREKSWSR
+160 RSLLLTPEKSWLR
-173 KVKEAILA
+173 KIKEAILA
-181 WQIDAALTKNEI
+181 WQIDAALTKDEI

-218 AKHVDDLNLAE
+218 AKHVDGLNLAE

-241 RYDPTKYLDR
+241 RYDPTRHMDR
-251 AKRRQDYVLRRMV
+251 AKKRQDYVLRRMI
-264 EEGYITPEEAKE
+264 EEGYITSNEAKE
-276 AQETPIR
+276 AKNTPIR
-283 LKRETLDP
+283 LKRETLDS
-291 PPGTDYFLSEVRRE
+291 PPGTDYFLSEVKKE
-305 LEVRYGKKRLL
+305 LEARYGKKRLL
-316 TDGLTVTT
+316 AGGLTVIT
-324 TLKRDWQIKADKA
+324 TLKRDWQIKANEA
-337 VRQGL
+337 VLQGL
-342 DNLRK
+342 DSLRK
-347 RHTKDTELNQSV
+347 RHTKDTELSQSV
-359 QATLVAIE
+359 QAALVAIK

-391 QGRMQPGSAFKAIIY
+391 QGMMQPGSAFKPIIY
-406 SAALSNRL
+406 TTALSKGS

-430 VDSQT
+430 ANSQT
-435 MWEPENFDRTY
+435 MWEPENFDKTY

-456 THSRNVISVKIARA
+456 TYSRNIISVKIARV
-470 IGLASIH
+470 IGLTSIH

-484 IETPLANNLSIAL
+484 IETPLANNLSISL

-502 TPIEMVRA
+502 TLIEMARA
-510 YSTFPNL
+510 FSTFPNL
-517 GKNVKPQFIQEV
+517 GKNIKPQFIQAV
-529 KSRKGEIIEQ
+529 RNRKGEIIEQ
-539 LEPIFNEALDPVTAF
+539 LEPVFKEAVDPVTAF
-554 QMVHLLR
+554 QMIHLLG
-561 GVIQEGTGRNARALG
+561 GVIQDGTGRNARTLG

-616 KKETGGRVA
+616 YKETGGRVA

-634 VTKKGMIKQNFCIPQ
+634 VTKEEMIKQNFSMPQ
-649 GIAIV
+649 GIALV
-654 QVDRQ
+654 PVDRQ

-667 KDNKSS
+667 KDDESS
-673 FVWEAMRE
+673 FIWEAMKE

>member
-1 MLPVLWLP
+1 MIR
-9 QGNTMFIYDYFMAKI
+9 T

-41 GIILGSALVVSM
+41 WITLGSALVVSL
-53 AIASLII
+53 AIGSLII

-127 PGIDFMGVLRAILK
+127 PGIDFMGVIRAIVK
-141 NMEAGG
+141 NVEAGG

-153 TITQQVT
+153 TITQQIT
-160 RSLLLTREKSWSR
+160 RSLLLTPEKSWLR
-173 KVKEAILA
+173 KIKEAILA
-181 WQIDAALTKNEI
+181 WQIDAALTKDEI

-218 AKHVDDLNLAE
+218 AKHVDGLNLAE

-241 RYDPTKYLDR
+241 RYDPTRHMDR
-251 AKRRQDYVLRRMV
+251 AKKRQEYVLRRMI
-264 EEGYITPEEAKE
+264 EEGYITSDEAEEAKK
-276 AQETPIR
+276 TPIC
-283 LKRETLDP
+283 LKGETLDL
-291 PPGTDYFLSEVRRE
+291 PPGTGYFLSEVKKE
-305 LEVRYGKKRLL
+305 LEARYGKKRLL
-316 TDGLTVTT
+316 TGGLTVIT
-324 TLKRDWQIKADKA
+324 TLKRDWQIKANEA
-337 VRQGL
+337 VLQGL
-342 DNLRK
+342 DSLCK
-347 RHTKDTELNQSV
+347 RHTKDTELSQSV
-359 QATLVAIE
+359 QAALVAIK

-391 QGRMQPGSAFKAIIY
+391 QGMMQPGSAFKPIIY
-406 SAALSNRL
+406 TTALSKGS
-414 IAPNTIVVDE
+414 ITPNTIVVDE
-424 PISLPG
+424 PISLTGAKP
-430 VDSQT
+430 QT
-435 MWEPENFDRTY
+435 MWEPENFDKTY

-456 THSRNVISVKIARA
+456 TYSRNIISVKIARV
-470 IGLASIH
+470 IGLTSIH
-477 DMARRMG
+477 DMARHMG
-484 IETPLANNLSIAL
+484 IETPLANNLSISL

-502 TPIEMVRA
+502 TLIEMARA
-510 YSTFPNL
+510 FSTFPNL
-517 GKNVKPQFIQEV
+517 GKNIKPQFIQEIRN
-529 KSRKGEIIEQ
+529 RKGVIIEQ
-539 LEPIFNEALDPVTAF
+539 LEPVFKEAVDPVTAF
-554 QMVHLLR
+554 QMTYLLE
-561 GVIQEGTGRNARALG
+561 GVIQDGTGRNARALG

-591 AWFIGFTPEVVA
+591 AWFIGFTPEVVT

-625 CPIWTSFMS
+625 CPIWASFMS
-634 VTKKGMIKQNFCIPQ
+634 VTKEEMVKRDFSMPQ
-649 GIAIV
+649 GIALV
-654 QVDRQ
+654 PVDRQ

-667 KDNKSS
+667 KDDERS

>member
-1 MLPVLWLP
+1 
-9 QGNTMFIYDYFMAKI
+9 
-24 RRKKSGKP
+24 
-32 IVWGYRPLL
+32 L
-41 GIILGSALVVSM
+41 GILLGSALVVFLLIGSF
-53 AIASLII
+53 II

-76 NPPMV
+76 SPPMV
-81 TEVLDSDHRP
+81 TEVLDSDRRP

-103 PISRMPDRLVQ
+103 PFCRMPEKLVQ

-127 PGIDFMGVLRAILK
+127 PGIDFMGVIRAVVK

-160 RSLLLTREKSWSR
+160 RSLLLTPEKSWLR

-181 WQIDAALTKNEI
+181 WQIDAALTKDEI
-193 LTIYLNQIYLGQG
+193 LNIYLNEIYFGQG

-241 RYDPTKYLDR
+241 RYDPTKHMEL
-251 AKRRQDYVLRRMV
+251 AKKRQNYVLRRMI
-264 EEGYITPEEAKE
+264 EEGYITLDEAEEAKK
-276 AQETPIR
+276 TPIR

-291 PPGTDYFLSEVRRE
+291 PPGTDYFLSEVRKE
-305 LEVRYGKKRLL
+305 LETRYGEKRLL
-316 TDGLTVTT
+316 TDGLTVIT
-324 TLKRDWQIKADKA
+324 TLKSDWQIKANES
-337 VRQGL
+337 VLQGL
-342 DNLRK
+342 DSWRK
-347 RHTKDTELNQSV
+347 RHTEGADLNQSI
-359 QATLVAIE
+359 QAALVAIKAE
-367 AKTGAVQALWGGKD
+367 TGAVQALWGGND
-381 FKKSQFNLAT
+381 FSKSQFNLAT

-406 SAALSNRL
+406 TAALSNGL

-430 VDSQT
+430 ADSQN
-435 MWEPENFDRTY
+435 MWEPENFDKTY

-456 THSRNVISVKIARA
+456 TYSRNIISIKIAKV
-470 IGLASIH
+470 IGLNSIH
-477 DMARRMG
+477 NMAMRMG
-484 IETPLANNLSIAL
+484 IETPLANNLSLAL

-502 TPIEMVRA
+502 TPIEMARA
-510 YSTFPNL
+510 FSTFPNL
-517 GKNVKPQFIQEV
+517 GKNIKPQFIQAV
-529 KSRKGEIIEQ
+529 LNRKGEMIEQ
-539 LEPIFNEALDPVTAF
+539 LEPVFKEAVDPLTAF
-554 QMVHLLR
+554 QMVQLLR
-561 GVIQEGTGRNARALG
+561 GVIQNGTGSSARTLG

-581 KTGTTDNCRD
+581 KTGTTDNYRD
-591 AWFIGFTPEVVA
+591 AWFIGFTPEVVT

-616 KKETGGRVA
+616 EMETGGRVA

-634 VTKKGMIKQNFCIPQ
+634 GTKDEVIKKDFIMPQ
-649 GIAIV
+649 GIALV
-654 QVDRQ
+654 PVDQQ
-659 TGEIIIPK
+659 TGEIVIPK
-667 KDNKSS
+667 EDNEVA

-681 DLLPPLHPSSGKFR
+681 DLLPPLHPSSGRFR
-695 LPSWLKR
+695 LPAWLKR

>member
-1 MLPVLWLP
+1 
-9 QGNTMFIYDYFMAKI
+9 MAKT
-24 RRKKSGKP
+24 RRKKFRRP
-32 IVWGYRPLL
+32 VVRDYRPLL
-41 GIILGSALVVSM
+41 GILLGSALVVFLLIGSF
-53 AIASLII
+53 II

-76 NPPMV
+76 SPPMV

-103 PISRMPDRLVQ
+103 PFCRMPEKLVQ

-127 PGIDFMGVLRAILK
+127 PGIDFMGVIRAVVK

-160 RSLLLTREKSWSR
+160 RSLLLTPEKSWLR

-181 WQIDAALTKNEI
+181 WQIDAALTKDEI
-193 LTIYLNQIYLGQG
+193 LNIYLNEIYFGQG

-241 RYDPTKYLDR
+241 RYDPTKHMEL
-251 AKRRQDYVLRRMV
+251 AKKRQNYVLRRMI
-264 EEGYITPEEAKE
+264 EEGYITLDEAEEAKK
-276 AQETPIR
+276 TPIR

-291 PPGTDYFLSEVRRE
+291 PPGTDYFLSEVRKE
-305 LEVRYGKKRLL
+305 LETRYGEERLL
-316 TDGLTVTT
+316 TDGLTVIT
-324 TLKRDWQIKADKA
+324 TLKSDWQIKANES
-337 VRQGL
+337 VLQGL
-342 DNLRK
+342 DSWRK
-347 RHTKDTELNQSV
+347 RHTEDADLNQSI
-359 QATLVAIE
+359 QAALVAIKAE
-367 AKTGAVQALWGGKD
+367 TGAVQALWGGND
-381 FKKSQFNLAT
+381 FSKSQFNLAT

-406 SAALSNRL
+406 TAALSNGL

-430 VDSQT
+430 ADSQN
-435 MWEPENFDRTY
+435 MWEPENFDKTY

-456 THSRNVISVKIARA
+456 TYSRNIISIKIARV
-470 IGLASIH
+470 IGLNSIH
-477 DMARRMG
+477 NMAKRMG
-484 IETPLANNLSIAL
+484 IETPLANNLSLAL

-502 TPIEMVRA
+502 TPIEMARA
-510 YSTFPNL
+510 FSTFPNL
-517 GKNVKPQFIQEV
+517 GKNIKPQFIQAV
-529 KSRKGEIIEQ
+529 LNRKGEMIEQ
-539 LEPIFNEALDPVTAF
+539 LEPVFKEAVDPLTAF
-554 QMVHLLR
+554 QMVQLLR
-561 GVIQEGTGRNARALG
+561 GVIQNGTGSSARTLG

-581 KTGTTDNCRD
+581 KTGTTDNYRD
-591 AWFIGFTPEVVA
+591 AWFIGFTPEVVT

-616 KKETGGRVA
+616 EMETGGRVA

-634 VTKKGMIKQNFCIPQ
+634 GTKDEVIKKDFIIPQ
-649 GIAIV
+649 GIALV
-654 QVDRQ
+654 PVDQQ
-659 TGEIIIPK
+659 TGEIVIPK
-667 KDNKSS
+667 EDNEGA

-681 DLLPPLHPSSGKFR
+681 DLLPPLHPSSGRFR
-695 LPSWLKR
+695 LPAWLKR

>member
-1 MLPVLWLP
+1 
-9 QGNTMFIYDYFMAKI
+9 MARTI
-24 RRKKSGKP
+24 RKRSRKP
-32 IVWGYRPLL
+32 IIWGYRPLL
-41 GIILGSALVVSM
+41 GILLGSALVVFL
-53 AIASLII
+53 AAGSLMI

-96 KEKRWPV
+96 KERRWPV

-127 PGIDFMGVLRAILK
+127 PGIDFMGVIRAILK
-141 NMEAGG
+141 NVEAGE

-160 RSLLLTREKSWSR
+160 RSLLLTRKRSWLR
-173 KVKEAILA
+173 KVKESILA
-181 WQIDAALTKNEI
+181 WQIDAALTKDEI
-193 LTIYLNQIYLGQG
+193 LSIYLNQIYLGQG

-241 RYDPTKYLDR
+241 RYDPTRHMNLAR
-251 AKRRQDYVLRRMV
+251 KRQHYVLRRMV
-264 EEGYITPEEAKE
+264 EEGYITPEEAEE
-276 AQETPIR
+276 AKKTPIR

-291 PPGTDYFLSEVRRE
+291 PPAPGTDYFLSEARKE
-305 LEVRYGKKRLL
+305 LEARYGNKRLL
-316 TDGLTVTT
+316 EDGLTIIT
-324 TLKRDWQIKADKA
+324 TLKRDWQVKANEA
-337 VRQGL
+337 VLQGL
-342 DNLRK
+342 DRLRR
-347 RHTKDTELNQSV
+347 RHAKDTELGRSV
-359 QATLVAIE
+359 QAALVAIE
-367 AKTGAVQALWGGKD
+367 AKTGAVRALWGGED

-391 QGRMQPGSAFKAIIY
+391 QGMMQPGSAFKPIIY
-406 SAALSNRL
+406 TAALSKGL

-430 VDSQT
+430 ANPQT
-435 MWEPENFDRTY
+435 MWEPENFDKTY

-456 THSRNVISVKIARA
+456 EYSRNIISVKIAR
-470 IGLASIH
+470 ITGLRSIH

-484 IETPLANNLSIAL
+484 IDTPLADNLSISL

-502 TPIEMVRA
+502 TLIEMARA
-510 YSTFPNL
+510 FSTFPNL
-517 GKNVKPQFIQEV
+517 GKNIKPLFIQEV
-529 KSRKGEIIEQ
+529 RNRNGEIIEQ
-539 LEPIFNEALDPVTAF
+539 LEPVFKEAVDPVTAF
-554 QMVHLLR
+554 QMLHLLR
-561 GVIQEGTGRNARALG
+561 GVIQDGTGRNARALG

-591 AWFIGFTPEVVA
+591 AWFIGFTPEVVT

-608 REDKKSLG
+608 RKDKKSLG
-616 KKETGGRVA
+616 EKETGGRVA

-634 VTKKGMIKQNFCIPQ
+634 VTKKEATKKDFSIPH
-649 GIAIV
+649 GIALV
-654 QVDRQ
+654 PVDRQ
-659 TGEIIIPK
+659 TGEIIIPRI
-667 KDNKSS
+667 DNKRP

-681 DLLPPLHPSSGKFR
+681 DLLPPLHPSSGRFR
-695 LPSWLKR
+695 LPSWLRR

>member
-1 MLPVLWLP
+1 
-9 QGNTMFIYDYFMAKI
+9 MAKI
-24 RRKKSGKP
+24 RRKKFRKP
-32 IVWGYRPLL
+32 LVWDYRPLL
-41 GIILGSALVVSM
+41 GILLGSALLVFLTIGSF
-53 AIASLII
+53 II

-76 NPPMV
+76 SPPMV

-103 PISRMPDRLVQ
+103 PISRMPDSLVQ
-114 AFLAAEDARFYEH
+114 AFLAAEDSRFYEH
-127 PGIDFMGVLRAILK
+127 PGIDFMGVIRAIVK
-141 NMEAGG
+141 NVEAGG

-160 RSLLLTREKSWSR
+160 RSLLLTPEKSWLR

-181 WQIDAALTKNEI
+181 WQIDAALTKDEI
-193 LTIYLNQIYLGQG
+193 LTIYLNQIYFGQG

-218 AKHVDDLNLAE
+218 AKHVDGLNLAE

-241 RYDPTKYLDR
+241 WYDPTKHMDR
-251 AKRRQDYVLRRMV
+251 AKKRQHYVLRRMV
-264 EEGYITPEEAKE
+264 EEGYITSDEAEEAKK
-276 AQETPIR
+276 TPIR

-291 PPGTDYFLSEVRRE
+291 PPATDYFLSEVRKE
-305 LEVRYGKKRLL
+305 LEARYGKKRLL
-316 TDGLTVTT
+316 TDGLTVIT
-324 TLKRDWQIKADKA
+324 TLKRDWQIKANEA
-337 VRQGL
+337 VLQGL
-342 DNLRK
+342 DSLYK
-347 RHTKDTELNQSV
+347 RHTKDRELNQFA
-359 QATLVAIE
+359 QAALVAIE
-367 AKTGAVQALWGGKD
+367 TKTGAVQALWGGKD
-381 FKKSQFNLAT
+381 FNKSQFNLAT

-406 SAALSNRL
+406 STALYNGL
-414 IAPNTIVVDE
+414 VAPNTIVVDE

-430 VDSQT
+430 ADSQT
-435 MWEPENFDRTY
+435 MWEPENFDKTY

-456 THSRNVISVKIARA
+456 IYSRNIISVKIARV
-470 IGLASIH
+470 IGLTSIH
-477 DMARRMG
+477 DMAGRMG
-484 IETPLANNLSIAL
+484 IETPLANNLSISL

-502 TPIEMVRA
+502 TLIEMARA
-510 YSTFPNL
+510 FSTFPNL
-517 GKNVKPQFIQEV
+517 GKNIKPQFIQEV
-529 KSRKGEIIEQ
+529 RNRKGERIEQ
-539 LEPIFNEALDPVTAF
+539 LEPVFTEAVDPLTAF
-554 QMVHLLR
+554 QMVHLLE
-561 GVIQEGTGRNARALG
+561 GVIREGTGRSARALG

-608 REDKKSLG
+608 REDKKTLG
-616 KKETGGRVA
+616 EKETGGRVA

-634 VTKKGMIKQNFCIPQ
+634 ATKEEMIKQDFSIPQ
-649 GIAIV
+649 GIALV
-654 QVDRQ
+654 PVDRQ

-667 KDNKSS
+667 KDDETS

-681 DLLPPLHPSSGKFR
+681 DLLTPLHPSSGKFR